1 MAASSAVAPRRGTEL
16 RASPPPT
23 LGFPAVA
30 PECPPQRAPH
40 RLPVSASPSHAQL
53 PRTLPSPRLPDVQ
66 RHLETPS
73 LGDPGRGG
81 RGARGRDPEG
91 PGWGGGAFPPGM
103 ASSAGARWGGR
114 TRAAAGCSRAWHR
127 LGGAARAP
135 QTGRRGAGA
144 PSAGTLEDCR
154 PAAWRREGRA
164 GCPGAA
170 APRARREAPARPAAG
185 FPVGTSVPRC
195 VSVCVCGALTLPV
208 AGTVLVPMAGL
219 GLLLVPALLPAPP
232 PAPSSAGGRGPA
244 VAVPLG
250 RVSRGPQVLPRGAAV
265 RSRPLQLCL
274 RGGDRAWPLQRQA
287 PAEPGSL

>member
-1 MAASSAVAPRRGTEL
+1 MKTIAHGGNL
-16 RASPPPT
+16 RASCGREFRGRPAPGDGAPRVPAAHSWFPRSCPRMSPAASTAPPAGVGVPISRAAPQDPALAPAARRSAT
-23 LGFPAVA
+23 SGNAFPGRPGAG
-30 PECPPQRAPH
+30 RARSPGQGP
-40 RLPVSASPSHAQL
+40 RGPGVGWGRVSA
-53 PRTLPSPRLPDVQ
+53 
-66 RHLETPS
+66 RHGFLS
-73 LGDPGRGG
+73 
-81 RGARGRDPEG
+81 
-91 PGWGGGAFPPGM
+91 
-103 ASSAGARWGGR
+103 GR
-114 TRAAAGCSRAWHR
+114 TVGRQDA
-127 LGGAARAP
+127 
-135 QTGRRGAGA
+135 GRR
-144 PSAGTLEDCR
+144 R
-154 PAAWRREGRA
+154 
-164 GCPGAA
+164 
-170 APRARREAPARPAAG
+170 
-185 FPVGTSVPRC
+185 TSVPRC